1 VTDVVRVDGMSWHV
15 SLGAVQ
21 IGDFTPPLGRPNTNC
36 KTCFSMGTV
45 LGGMRRYVGYARL

>member
-1 VTDVVRVDGMSWHV
+1 VTDAVRVDGMSWHV